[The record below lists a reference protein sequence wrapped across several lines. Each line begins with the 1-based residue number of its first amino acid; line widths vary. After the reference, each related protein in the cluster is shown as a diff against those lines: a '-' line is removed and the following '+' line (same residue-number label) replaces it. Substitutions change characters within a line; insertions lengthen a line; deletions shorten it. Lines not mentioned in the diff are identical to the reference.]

1 MIMPATELI
10 YGDCMEKMSSRIP
23 DKSVNLIICDLPYGR
38 TKNEWDTP
46 LDLKSLWTEYKRI
59 IADNGVII
67 LFADGMFMAELMQ
80 SNKKMW
86 RYNLIWDKVLTTGFL
101 NARRMP
107 LRRHEE
113 ICVFYKKHATYNPQ
127 FTEGE
132 PLHSKGVGYL
142 TKKPTNRN
150 YGEYIPR
157 PDNRRG
163 CTQKYPTSIIRFQK
177 VHPSKAKHPT
187 EKSIDCLRWL
197 IRTYSNPNDVILDN
211 CMGSGTTGIAAV
223 WEGRNF
229 IGIEKDWNT
238 FKVADAGIR
247 DAVRNLYQESNAL
260 FVPNRECL
268 RCKYHGCE
276 YEGNGYEDFWYHYC
290 FGLVVNRFEKGTL
303 EPGGNLIEGFRNKV
317 TDCPSFVAKE
327 GAEDE

>member
-1 MIMPATELI
+1 MIIPATELI
-10 YGDCMEKMSSRIP
+10 CGDCMEKMPSQIP

-38 TKNEWDTP
+38 TKNEWDIP
-46 LDLKSLWTEYKRI
+46 LDLKSLWVEYKRI

-113 ICVFYKKHATYNPQ
+113 ICVFYGKHATYNPQ

-132 PLHSKGVGYL
+132 PLHSKGIGYL

-223 WEGRNF
+223 LEGRNF
-229 IGIEKDWNT
+229 IGIEKDWNI

-247 DAVRNLYQESNAL
+247 DTVRNLYQESNPL

-276 YEGNGYEDFWYHYC
+276 YEDNGYEDFWYHYC
-290 FGLVVNRFEKGTL
+290 FGLVVNRFENGTL
-303 EPGGNLIEGFRNKV
+303 ELGGNLIERFRNRIA
-317 TDCPSFVAKE
+317 DCPSFVAKE